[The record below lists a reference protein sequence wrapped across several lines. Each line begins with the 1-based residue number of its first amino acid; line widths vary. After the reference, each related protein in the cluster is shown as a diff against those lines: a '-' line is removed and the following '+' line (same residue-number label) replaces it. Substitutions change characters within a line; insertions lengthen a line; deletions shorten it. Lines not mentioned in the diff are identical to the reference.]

1 MVMPY
6 KMSLALSICIVDIID
21 TQVVIVVF
29 IQQIFIEH
37 TL

>member
-1 MVMPY
+1 MVMPD
-6 KMSLALSICIVDIID
+6 KMLLALSICIVDIID